1 MNDPEKR
8 NDPEKAEHNFRKETG
23 ATKRKS
29 ENSKAPNFKVL
40 LASSIPGSPAQL
52 SRLPCPTRAQFDP
65 PVRSTNSS
73 ARCALRPTCPDRLA
87 GLYCFTYRAN
97 ETTLPLRLSVLKL
110 YPPMS
115 AMSTF
120 QAKKSSSENGT
131 NTRSAHDGS
140 EANAQVDTLSKS
152 RLGLIIGGITALLC
166 WLLFAEA
173 NASGLWREFWVSA
186 AQVLITGVMIFVLLQ
201 PRKR

>member
-1 MNDPEKR
+1 
-8 NDPEKAEHNFRKETG
+8 
-23 ATKRKS
+23 
-29 ENSKAPNFKVL
+29 
-40 LASSIPGSPAQL
+40 
-52 SRLPCPTRAQFDP
+52 
-65 PVRSTNSS
+65 
-73 ARCALRPTCPDRLA
+73 
-87 GLYCFTYRAN
+87 
-97 ETTLPLRLSVLKL
+97 
-110 YPPMS
+110 
-115 AMSTF
+115 MSTF